1 MLKKSKRRKALK
13 EFEMLQKSD
22 PEAALAKLEELD
34 QLRMEV
40 LLACFSFVLWEFPT
54 PESVLYDASL
64 CLCPRSG

>member
-1 MLKKSKRRKALK
+1 
-13 EFEMLQKSD
+13 MLQKSD

-40 LLACFSFVLWEFPT
+40 LLACFSFILWKVPN
-54 PESVLYDASL
+54 PESVLSDASF

>member
-1 MLKKSKRRKALK
+1 
-13 EFEMLQKSD
+13 MLQKSD

>member
-40 LLACFSFVLWEFPT
+40 LLACFSFVLWTSLILGVFL
-54 PESVLYDASL
+54 SDASF